1 MTLPTDFQ
9 FSQSSLQDYVD
20 CPRRFYLRYARRL
33 AWPAIEAEPPL
44 ENERYLHKGEA
55 FHRLVH
61 QHVLGLPS
69 ERLSSTITDEEL
81 RLWWHIYLQT
91 GPAGLPAARYPEV
104 ILSAPVSGHR
114 LVAKYDLTAIDPRQ
128 RVVIVEWKTFR
139 KRPQREWLSLR
150 LQTKVYPYLLVRAG
164 SHLNSEQ
171 SLQPQQV
178 EMRYWFANF
187 PAQPERFSYDAA
199 QYEADEVYLA
209 SLIDK
214 IESLGEE
221 GFRLTADQR
230 RCRYCPYRS
239 LCERGVQ
246 AGAFDEAEDELE
258 WADDLDIIPD
268 FEQIAEIEY

>member
-20 CPRRFYLRYARRL
+20 CPRRFYLLHVRRL
-33 AWPAIEAEPPL
+33 AWPAVEAEPPL
-44 ENERYLHKGEA
+44 ENERYLQKGEA

-61 QHVLGLPS
+61 QQVLGLPP

-81 RLWWHIYLQT
+81 RLWWHNYLES
-91 GPAGLPAARYPEV
+91 GPSDLPTARYPEV

-114 LVAKYDLTAIDPRQ
+114 LLAKYDLAAIDPGQ
-128 RVVIVEWKTFR
+128 RAVIVEWKTFR
-139 KRPQREWLSLR
+139 KRPQREWLSMR

-164 SHLNSEQ
+164 SNLNSDQ

-178 EMRYWFANF
+178 EMLYWFANF
-187 PAQPERFSYDAA
+187 PAQPERFSYDAT
-199 QYEADEVYLA
+199 QYEADEVYLT

-214 IESLGEE
+214 IKGLGEE
-221 GFRLTADQR
+221 DFPLTTEER

-239 LCERGVQ
+239 LCERGVK
-246 AGAFDEAEDELE
+246 AGAFDKAEDELE
-258 WADDLDIIPD
+258 WGDDLDIIPD